1 MFSSRI
7 DLHRGAHVVGDSHS
21 RWFKRALPRSL
32 YGRSLIIIILPLVL
46 AQFIA
51 TWVFYDRVW
60 DTVLRRLATGVG
72 ADIGLTIDAMHYADN
87 ASELAA
93 LLQRAGLISEMT
105 FGFLP
110 GEHLPAGM
118 RQLGE
123 GPVETA
129 LEDAMRERVGKPF
142 YIDAEFDPRDILIS
156 IQLDNGILQVAAP
169 RKRMVTPTTYI
180 FVFWMAGSSLILLGI
195 ASMFMR
201 NQVKAL
207 RRLAAAAESFGKGR
221 DVPNFRPQGATE
233 VRRAA
238 SAFLKMRERLQ
249 RQITQRTEMLAG
261 VSHDLRTPLTRMRL
275 ALEFLDDSPAV
286 AELKHDVIVMNR
298 MVEGYLDFARGEGE
312 GEPRDA
318 DLVALIEEAVAAA
331 RRGGAEITIALP
343 EVGILPIRTD
353 AMRRCLVNLLNNA
366 RHYGSHVWVTAL
378 AVKGGMDII
387 IDDDGPGIPEAEREN
402 VFRPFFRLDAARGPA
417 TGGVGLG
424 LTIARD
430 IARGHGGDLDLEA
443 SPQGGLRVRVRVPR

>member
-1 MFSSRI
+1 
-7 DLHRGAHVVGDSHS
+7 
-21 RWFKRALPRSL
+21 
-32 YGRSLIIIILPLVL
+32 
-46 AQFIA
+46 
-51 TWVFYDRVW
+51 
-60 DTVLRRLATGVG
+60 
-72 ADIGLTIDAMHYADN
+72 
-87 ASELAA
+87 
-93 LLQRAGLISEMT
+93 
-105 FGFLP
+105 
-110 GEHLPAGM
+110 
-118 RQLGE
+118 
-123 GPVETA
+123 
-129 LEDAMRERVGKPF
+129 
-142 YIDAEFDPRDILIS
+142 
-156 IQLDNGILQVAAP
+156 
-169 RKRMVTPTTYI
+169 
-180 FVFWMAGSSLILLGI
+180 
-195 ASMFMR
+195 
-201 NQVKAL
+201 
-207 RRLAAAAESFGKGR
+207 
-221 DVPNFRPQGATE
+221 
-233 VRRAA
+233 
-238 SAFLKMRERLQ
+238 MRERLQ

-286 AELKHDVIVMNR
+286 AELKHDVVVMNR

-331 RRGGAEITIALP
+331 RRGGAEITTALP
-343 EVGILPIRTD
+343 EGGILPIRTD

-378 AVKGGMDII
+378 AVKGGLDII